1 MLRVGFA
8 GVGLVGMV
16 SALFSCSSSDD
27 NRNFVGG
34 AGSTATHLA
43 GAPGFAGTS
52 NTGTAGATTSV
63 PGASGNPATSSAG
76 AGGASSAFNTA
87 GATQVGSSGSGGF
100 GGGKLGSGGSSTGGG
115 GKSGAAGAGGK
126 ASAGGSGGMSS
137 GGQGGSSGSVVDPP
151 KLTDGTQ
158 GWATRYWDCCKPA
171 CGWPQNVG
179 GRTPIQ
185 SCSVDDQPL
194 SDNKAKNACES
205 GGVAYMCH
213 ALEPWA
219 VSDTL
224 SYGYAA
230 VNKGSDFCGKCYQLQ
245 FTGGSHN
252 SSVDAGSKA
261 LLGKTMIVQAINN
274 GGVDANQFDL
284 LVPGGGVGALDA
296 CSKQWG
302 TKDLGEQYGG
312 FFLACQKAN
321 NFDYA
326 KSKACARA
334 KCESV
339 FASKPEL
346 LTGCEWFTDWFGAP
360 DNPAVL
366 YKEVTCPDA
375 ITKNSGLKR

>member
-1 MLRVGFA
+1 
-8 GVGLVGMV
+8 MV
-16 SALFSCSSSDD
+16 SALFSCSSGPD
-27 NRNFVGG
+27 NNDVVGAAG
-34 AGSTATHLA
+34 SPMTASAGSGFAGALSPATAGTTAGIAGSSGNPTIGAAGSSGAATTGGAAQGSAGSGASAGST
-43 GAPGFAGTS
+43 
-52 NTGTAGATTSV
+52 
-63 PGASGNPATSSAG
+63 
-76 AGGASSAFNTA
+76 
-87 GATQVGSSGSGGF
+87 
-100 GGGKLGSGGSSTGGG
+100 GGK
-115 GKSGAAGAGGK
+115 
-126 ASAGGSGGMSS
+126 GGSGGMSGGGEGGS
-137 GGQGGSSGSVVDPP
+137 GGSAVVQPP
-151 KLTDGTQ
+151 PLTDGTT

-185 SCSVDDQPL
+185 SCSQDDQPL

-230 VNKGSDFCGKCYQLQ
+230 VNKGSDYCGKCYQLQ

-252 SSVDAGSKA
+252 SSNDAGSQA

-274 GGVDANQFDL
+274 GGVGSDQFDL

-302 TKDLGEQYGG
+302 TTDLGEQYGG
-312 FFLACQKAN
+312 FFLTCQKTN

-326 KSKACARA
+326 KSKACAKA

-339 FASKPEL
+339 FANKPDL

-360 DNPAVL
+360 DNPAVT

>member
-1 MLRVGFA
+1 
-8 GVGLVGMV
+8 MV
-16 SALFSCSSSDD
+16 SALFSCATTPD
-27 NRNFVGG
+27 NAAPGG
-34 AGSTATHLA
+34 IAGSANAGHLA
-43 GAPGFAGTS
+43 GAPGSAGTS
-52 NTGTAGATTSV
+52 TSGTAGSTTSFAGAV
-63 PGASGNPATSSAG
+63 NFAGASGSPQLSS
-76 AGGASSAFNTA
+76 GGASGASNTA
-87 GATQVGSSGSGGF
+87 GAAHGGSFASGGSGGR
-100 GGGKLGSGGSSTGGG
+100 GGAGN
-115 GKSGAAGAGGK
+115 AAGSGGK
-126 ASAGGSGGMSS
+126 ASSGGSGGMSG
-137 GGQGGSSGSVVDPP
+137 GGQGGSATVPDPP
-151 KLTDGTQ
+151 RLTDGTQ

-185 SCSVDDQPL
+185 SCTQDDQPL
-194 SDNKAKNACES
+194 SDTKAKNACES

-219 VSDTL
+219 VSATL

-230 VNKGSDFCGKCYQLQ
+230 VNKGSDYCGKCYQLQ

-252 SSVDAGSKA
+252 SNVDAGSKA
-261 LLGKTMIVQAINN
+261 LVGKTMIVQAINN

-284 LVPGGGVGALDA
+284 LVPGGGVGLLDA

-312 FFLACQKAN
+312 FFLKCQKDN
-321 NFDYA
+321 NFDYE
-326 KSKACARA
+326 KSKACAKA
-334 KCESV
+334 KCDSV
-339 FASKPEL
+339 FANKPEL
-346 LTGCEWFTDWFGAP
+346 RTGCEWFTDWFGAP

>member
-1 MLRVGFA
+1 MIGTS
-8 GVGLVGMV
+8 G
-16 SALFSCSSSDD
+16 
-27 NRNFVGG
+27 GG
-34 AGSTATHLA
+34 ASGAFAAAGTAQGGSFNSGGVSGGKGGTGNSG
-43 GAPGFAGTS
+43 GASAKGGTS
-52 NTGTAGATTSV
+52 N
-63 PGASGNPATSSAG
+63 
-76 AGGASSAFNTA
+76 
-87 GATQVGSSGSGGF
+87 SGGTNGK
-100 GGGKLGSGGSSTGGG
+100 GGTGNSGGSSA
-115 GKSGAAGAGGK
+115 K
-126 ASAGGSGGMSS
+126 GGSGGMSS
-137 GGQGGSSGSVVDPP
+137 GGMSSGQGGYPGGVVQPP
-151 KLTDGTQ
+151 PLTDGTQ

-171 CGWPQNVG
+171 CGWQTNAG
-179 GRTPIQ
+179 AGRTPVQ
-185 SCSVDDQPL
+185 SCSQDDQPL
-194 SDNKAKNACES
+194 SDYKAKNACES

-252 SSVDAGSKA
+252 GTVDAGSKA

-274 GGVDANQFDL
+274 GGVDGNQFDL

-302 TKDLGEQYGG
+302 TTDLGEKYGG
-312 FFLACQKAN
+312 FFLKCQN
-321 NFDYA
+321 DNQFDYE
-326 KSKACARA
+326 KSKACAKA
-334 KCESV
+334 KCDSV
-339 FASKPEL
+339 FANKPEL
-346 LTGCEWFTDWFGAP
+346 RAGCEWFTGWFGAP

>member
-1 MLRVGFA
+1 MA
-8 GVGLVGMV
+8 
-16 SALFSCSSSDD
+16 S
-27 NRNFVGG
+27 
-34 AGSTATHLA
+34 AGS
-43 GAPGFAGTS
+43 
-52 NTGTAGATTSV
+52 
-63 PGASGNPATSSAG
+63 ASGG
-76 AGGASSAFNTA
+76 
-87 GATQVGSSGSGGF
+87 GSGGK
-100 GGGKLGSGGSSTGGG
+100 GGSGGNGNGSA
-115 GKSGAAGAGGK
+115 GK
-126 ASAGGSGGMSS
+126 GGSGGMS
-137 GGQGGSSGSVVDPP
+137 GGSSQGGSAGAAVTQPP
-151 KLTDGTQ
+151 PLTDGTS

-185 SCSVDDQPL
+185 SCSQDDQPL

-230 VNKGSDFCGKCYQLQ
+230 VNKGSDYCGKCYQLQ

-252 SSVDAGSKA
+252 SNVDAGSKA

-274 GGVDANQFDL
+274 GGVGGDQFDL

-302 TKDLGEQYGG
+302 TTDLGEKYGG
-312 FFLACQKAN
+312 FFLACQNSN

-326 KSKACARA
+326 KSKACAAA

-339 FASKPEL
+339 FANKPDL
-346 LTGCEWFTDWFGAP
+346 LKGCEWFTGWFGAP
-360 DNPAVL
+360 DNPAVT

>member
-1 MLRVGFA
+1 L
-8 GVGLVGMV
+8 VGLV
-16 SALFSCSSSDD
+16 SALFSC
-27 NRNFVGG
+27 NPVEEIRNFG
-34 AGSTATHLA
+34 ATEASNPAHFA

-52 NTGTAGATTSV
+52 NAGTAGATKTI
-63 PGASGNPATSSAG
+63 PGASGSPALSSAG
-76 AGGASSAFNTA
+76 SSGAFNTA
-87 GATQVGSSGSGGF
+87 GANQSGGSSNSSAGSAGS
-100 GGGKLGSGGSSTGGG
+100 GSGGSSTGAG

-126 ASAGGSGGMSS
+126 AGTGGSGGMSS
-137 GGQGGSSGSVVDPP
+137 GGQGGYPGGVVDPP
-151 KLTDGTQ
+151 KLTDGSQ

-179 GRTPIQ
+179 GRTPIT
-185 SCSVDDQPL
+185 SCGQDDQPL
-194 SDNKAKNACES
+194 SDNKAQNACVS

-230 VNKGSDFCGKCYQLQ
+230 VNNGSDFCGKCYQLQ

-252 SSVDAGSKA
+252 STVDAGSKA

-274 GGVDANQFDL
+274 GGVDGNQFDL
-284 LVPGGGVGALDA
+284 LVPGGGVGLLDA

-312 FFLACQKAN
+312 FFLKCQKDN
-321 NFDYA
+321 SFDYA
-326 KSKACARA
+326 KSKACAKA

-346 LTGCEWFTDWFGAP
+346 RAGCEWFTDWFGAP

>member
-1 MLRVGFA
+1 M
-8 GVGLVGMV
+8 
-16 SALFSCSSSDD
+16 SSSGVAGTG
-27 NRNFVGG
+27 NGV
-34 AGSTATHLA
+34 AGS
-43 GAPGFAGTS
+43 
-52 NTGTAGATTSV
+52 
-63 PGASGNPATSSAG
+63 SGSPTIG
-76 AGGASSAFNTA
+76 AGGASGSFAAAGSAQ
-87 GATQVGSSGSGGF
+87 GGSLS
-100 GGGKLGSGGSSTGGG
+100 SGGSSG
-115 GKSGAAGAGGK
+115 GKGGASNAGGTTGK
-126 ASAGGSGGMSS
+126 GGAGGMSS
-137 GGQGGSSGSVVDPP
+137 AGQGGYPGGVVEPP
-151 KLTDGTQ
+151 KLTDGST

-179 GRTPIQ
+179 SGRTPIQ
-185 SCSVDDQPL
+185 SCTVDDQPM
-194 SDNKAKNACES
+194 SDTKAKNACES

-213 ALEPWA
+213 SLEPWA

-252 SSVDAGSKA
+252 GTVDAGSKA

-274 GGVDANQFDL
+274 GGVDGNQFDL

-302 TKDLGEQYGG
+302 TTDLGEQYGG
-312 FFLACQKAN
+312 FFLACQKQN
-321 NFDYA
+321 NFDYE
-326 KSKACARA
+326 KSKACAKA
-334 KCESV
+334 KCDSV
-339 FASKPEL
+339 FANKPEL
-346 LTGCEWFTDWFGAP
+346 RTGCEWFTGWFGAP

>member
-1 MLRVGFA
+1 M
-8 GVGLVGMV
+8 
-16 SALFSCSSSDD
+16 
-27 NRNFVGG
+27 
-34 AGSTATHLA
+34 
-43 GAPGFAGTS
+43 
-52 NTGTAGATTSV
+52 
-63 PGASGNPATSSAG
+63 
-76 AGGASSAFNTA
+76 
-87 GATQVGSSGSGGF
+87 
-100 GGGKLGSGGSSTGGG
+100 SGGSS
-115 GKSGAAGAGGK
+115 A
-126 ASAGGSGGMSS
+126 SGGN
-137 GGQGGSSGSVVDPP
+137 GQGGGYPGGVVQPP
-151 KLTDGTQ
+151 PLTGGTN

-185 SCSVDDQPL
+185 SCSQDDQPL

-230 VNKGSDFCGKCYQLQ
+230 VSKGSDFCGKCYQLQ

-274 GGVDANQFDL
+274 GGVGGDQFDL

-312 FFLACQKAN
+312 FFLACQKSN
-321 NFDYA
+321 DFDYE
-326 KSKACARA
+326 KSKACAKA
-334 KCESV
+334 KCDSV
-339 FASKPEL
+339 FADKPEL
-346 LTGCEWFTDWFGAP
+346 RTGCEWFTGWFGAP
-360 DNPAVL
+360 DNPAL
-366 YKEVTCPDA
+366 TYKEVTCPDA
-375 ITKNSGLKR
+375 ITNNSGLKR

>member
-1 MLRVGFA
+1 
-8 GVGLVGMV
+8 MV
-16 SALFSCSSSDD
+16 SALFSCSSPSDNSVISD
-27 NRNFVGG
+27 VPGSAGRSTAH
-34 AGSTATHLA
+34 AGSSSNSGAA
-43 GAPGFAGTS
+43 GSAASVAGSNGFPGGT
-52 NTGTAGATTSV
+52 
-63 PGASGNPATSSAG
+63 
-76 AGGASSAFNTA
+76 GGS
-87 GATQVGSSGSGGF
+87 GSSMMSG
-100 GGGKLGSGGSSTGGG
+100 GSGGSGGSGFVGTGGSAQG
-115 GKSGAAGAGGK
+115 GSFTASGGSNSGKGGMSNAGGTSGK
-126 ASAGGSGGMSS
+126 GGASGKGGSGGMSMS
-137 GGQGGSSGSVVDPP
+137 TGGSGSVADPP
-151 KLTDGTQ
+151 KLTDGSM

-179 GRTPIQ
+179 GRTPIA
-185 SCSVDDQPL
+185 SCTVDDQPL
-194 SDNKAKNACES
+194 SDTKAKNACES

-252 SSVDAGSKA
+252 STVDAGSKA

-274 GGVDANQFDL
+274 GGVDGNQFDL
-284 LVPGGGVGALDA
+284 LVPGGGVGLLDA

-321 NFDYA
+321 NFDYD
-326 KSKACARA
+326 KSRACARA
-334 KCESV
+334 KCDSV

-346 LTGCEWFTDWFGAP
+346 RAGCEWFTDWFGAP

>member
-1 MLRVGFA
+1 MLGVA
-8 GVGLVGMV
+8 GGVPHI
-16 SALFSCSSSDD
+16 
-27 NRNFVGG
+27 
-34 AGSTATHLA
+34 AGSSNATA
-43 GAPGFAGTS
+43 GAS
-52 NTGTAGATTSV
+52 NTGTAGSAGTITNV
-63 PGASGNPATSSAG
+63 AGASGASSMTTGGASGAFSSAG
-76 AGGASSAFNTA
+76 S
-87 GATQVGSSGSGGF
+87 TQGGSSGN
-100 GGGKLGSGGSSTGGG
+100 GSSTGGKG
-115 GKSGAAGAGGK
+115 GTGNVAGAAGKGGAGAGTGGK
-126 ASAGGSGGMSS
+126 GGAGGMS
-137 GGQGGSSGSVVDPP
+137 GGQAGNTSTVPDPP
-151 KLTDGTQ
+151 KLTDGQQ

-179 GRTPIQ
+179 SGRTPIQ
-185 SCSVDDQPL
+185 SCTQDDQPL

-205 GGVAYMCH
+205 GGTAYMCH

-252 SSVDAGSKA
+252 SNVDPGSKA

-274 GGVDANQFDL
+274 GGVDGNQFDL
-284 LVPGGGVGALDA
+284 LVPGGGVGLLDA

-321 NFDYA
+321 NFDYD
-326 KSKACARA
+326 KSRACAKA
-334 KCESV
+334 KCDSV
-339 FASKPEL
+339 FANKPEL
-346 LTGCEWFTDWFGAP
+346 RTGCEWFTDWFGAP